1 VTRALVVTLIVL
13 DQGPGCAREPELTF
27 RPEPIAPLAVTPRLV
42 DGSGHAI
49 VLAGDE
55 VVLHCWATWCAP
67 CVAELPRV
75 LALAREPGR
84 PRVVCIAT
92 DVAREDVRSYFGGV
106 VSAEVAFDDGTLAC
120 VDGHCSKFDDALPG
134 FCYQAQ
140 SKNYDPS

>member
-1 VTRALVVTLIVL
+1 
-13 DQGPGCAREPELTF
+13 
-27 RPEPIAPLAVTPRLV
+27 
-42 DGSGHAI
+42 
-49 VLAGDE
+49 
-55 VVLHCWATWCAP
+55 
-67 CVAELPRV
+67 
-75 LALAREPGR
+75 
-84 PRVVCIAT
+84 VCIAT